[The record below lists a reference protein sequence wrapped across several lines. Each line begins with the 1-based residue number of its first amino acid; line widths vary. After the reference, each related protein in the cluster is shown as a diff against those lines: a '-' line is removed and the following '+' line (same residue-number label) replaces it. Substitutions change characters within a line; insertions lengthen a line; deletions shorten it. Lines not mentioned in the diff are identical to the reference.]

1 MNIFLKMRYFLMIFI
16 YVDLKIKTW
25 SKQKKNPS
33 NNAISFSFFLLQTQ
47 VVYQLEMD
55 VFLLNQ
61 IVRGKTLQHF
71 CVALSSPPT
80 PHPLKILS
88 KENILHDKSY
98 HIRLNQRTKHSYFI
112 EKEKK
117 KKRVAIVANYLR
129 SVFWCVTCILTFLNH
144 CRYL

>member
-98 HIRLNQRTKHSYFI
+98 HIRLNQRTKHSYFF

-117 KKRVAIVANYLR
+117 KKELPLLQTTSDQFSGALLA
-129 SVFWCVTCILTFLNH
+129 F
-144 CRYL
+144 